1 MAYRL
6 WQMADSR
13 WPLRVA
19 YRKWQMP
26 ILFLCVLCGSS
37 FSAWAQTDE
46 LTLYVRR
53 NVGYSGG
60 SQIQGSFRMVVEGP
74 GDLTSVTFKIDDQ
87 VVGTVVTQPP
97 FQINFDTDDYGLG
110 WHDLTAVGQTADG
123 RSLTST
129 ARRLEFV
136 SAEAGWQAAGQIT
149 LPILAVVGVVV
160 LIGMGMA
167 LIPTLTGRRSNLP
180 LGAPRQYGLLGGTI
194 CPKCRRPFALHWWGL
209 NASMIGRFDRCDH
222 CGKWSFVRRVSPDK
236 LREAEAAELALA
248 QPETP
253 VPEISAEE
261 KLKRQLDESRFRE

>member
-1 MAYRL
+1 
-6 WQMADSR
+6 MADSR
-13 WPLRVA
+13 WRMA
-19 YRKWQMP
+19 FP
-26 ILFLCVLCGSS
+26 ILCVLCALCGSS

-74 GDLTSVTFKIDDQ
+74 GDLTSVTFMIDDQ
-87 VVGTVVTQPP
+87 VVGTVTQPP
-97 FQINFDTDDYGLG
+97 FQINFDTDDYGLS
-110 WHDLTAVGQTADG
+110 WHDLTAVSQTADG
-123 RSLTST
+123 RTLTST

-136 SAEAGWQAAGQIT
+136 SAEASWQAAGQLA
-149 LPILAVVGVVV
+149 LPILGVVGGVV

-209 NASMIGRFDRCDH
+209 NATIGKFDRCDH
-222 CGKWSFVRRVSPDK
+222 CGKWSFVRRASPDK
-236 LREAEAAELALA
+236 LREAEATELALA

-253 VPEISAEE
+253 VPEMSAEE
-261 KLKRQLDESRFRE
+261 KLKRQLDESRFLDQG